1 MQTGRIA
8 QELTVGEKASL
19 TRVVS
24 EGDLALFAGATGDVN
39 PIHFDQ
45 PYAEGTF
52 FRGRIAHGILLAGL
66 VSAVIGNQ
74 LPGLSTIYVSQTLRF
89 LSPVRPGDTVTAE
102 VEVLEVDVERNRV
115 RLRTTCVTQDGTVVL
130 DGEAVVMPPKRRP
143 SEELAQAIA
152 ARGEVTGSRLRA
164 ATDAF
169 AAVFFG
175 GTEAALPQGQL
186 PAGSS
191 AALACHGDVAQMC
204 ELWVRH
210 SAQVQQQGLEVARQW
225 VDLLGKAGRDYLR
238 ARERGGSH
246 RFA

>member
-1 MQTGRIA
+1 MQAGRVA
-8 QELTVGEKASL
+8 RELTVGEKASR

-24 EGDLALFAGATGDVN
+24 EGDLALFAGATGDLN

-52 FRGRIAHGILLAGL
+52 FRGRIAHGILSAGL

-89 LSPVRPGDTVTAE
+89 LAPVRPGDEVTAE

-115 RLRTTCVTQDGTVVL
+115 RLRTTCVTQDGTVAL

-143 SEELAQAIA
+143 SGELEQAIA

-164 ATDAF
+164 ATEAF
-169 AAVFFG
+169 AAAFCG
-175 GTEAALPQGQL
+175 GGEATSPQGRPL
-186 PAGSS
+186 AGSS
-191 AALACHGDVAQMC
+191 AEPACHGA
-204 ELWVRH
+204 
-210 SAQVQQQGLEVARQW
+210 SAEARGAWEQQQDLEAARRW

-238 ARERGGSH
+238 ARERGGSGG
-246 RFA
+246 FA